1 MAPGVAQQEEDVR
14 LHNDR
19 LGLHQLYYFETNDM
33 VVFSNWLPIL
43 VELSGARKP
52 DRSAW
57 VSIILLGFP
66 TPGRSQ
72 FEEIQSLPPFSS
84 LLVRD
89 RARLERSDP
98 PEGGASKD
106 PAAVVDAIASSLPGK
121 RVRNVIYPL
130 SGGWD
135 SRLLAGIARQTR
147 RRLETWTT
155 STTHNFA
162 PDPTDI
168 DIARTVAGHMRTRH
182 YEITPSLD
190 EQPKAI
196 DSTLA
201 RFHDSTWLHSWLE
214 PMAAR
219 VRLRGASVVDGLGAV
234 WIKGFRQNPAD
245 DDKGRNRDVRLAL
258 WKRLGGSNGVR
269 EDVWSESARALY
281 EDVGFQDFDDT
292 ILGFSEAHAW
302 QTLSILTTRTARA
315 VSLAPMRLF
324 GPDVDTFLPLITPR
338 TLDAA
343 LSPEIYRK
351 RGIQLAQSLLTLA
364 DPALASMPSTN
375 DAAPAEKRRA
385 ARPLLH
391 PDSLQRFVEVI
402 GDCEPALRTLAPDL
416 ARTVTDRNSGQ
427 LTREM
432 SNAGSYRAIL
442 GVYAY
447 ATWMSEYS
455 VVSDM
460 LD

>member
-1 MAPGVAQQEEDVR
+1 M
-14 LHNDR
+14 
-19 LGLHQLYYFETNDM
+19 
-33 VVFSNWLPIL
+33 
-43 VELSGARKP
+43 
-52 DRSAW
+52 
-57 VSIILLGFP
+57 SIILLGFP

-182 YEITPSLD
+182 HEITPSLD

-219 VRLRGASVVDGLGAV
+219 GTAQGS
-234 WIKGFRQNPAD
+234 F
-245 DDKGRNRDVRLAL
+245 GR
-258 WKRLGGSNGVR
+258 
-269 EDVWSESARALY
+269 
-281 EDVGFQDFDDT
+281 
-292 ILGFSEAHAW
+292 
-302 QTLSILTTRTARA
+302 
-315 VSLAPMRLF
+315 
-324 GPDVDTFLPLITPR
+324 
-338 TLDAA
+338 
-343 LSPEIYRK
+343 
-351 RGIQLAQSLLTLA
+351 
-364 DPALASMPSTN
+364 
-375 DAAPAEKRRA
+375 
-385 ARPLLH
+385 
-391 PDSLQRFVEVI
+391 
-402 GDCEPALRTLAPDL
+402 
-416 ARTVTDRNSGQ
+416 
-427 LTREM
+427 
-432 SNAGSYRAIL
+432 
-442 GVYAY
+442 
-447 ATWMSEYS
+447 
-455 VVSDM
+455 
-460 LD
+460 